1 MVQLASPIKCVCQLH
16 PMRLVTHALENSLEN
31 SCLMPP
37 QLHQMQQTHLVQ
49 LADTLDRGDG
59 ERHILVARILVLVFL
74 IYSCTT
80 CANTN
85 TPDTVMAG
93 AKLADLEM
101 QEKKTK
107 TLRKTVQQKN
117 KYTRKTGKTA
127 GESRKKKN
135 RKRKTKTANKSLST
149 EAMERS
155 RRVGGAARKAVED
168 VSHAWRC

>member
-1 MVQLASPIKCVCQLH
+1 
-16 PMRLVTHALENSLEN
+16 
-31 SCLMPP
+31 
-37 QLHQMQQTHLVQ
+37 VQ
-49 LADTLDRGDG
+49 LADTFDRGDG
-59 ERHILVARILVLVFL
+59 ERHILVAYILELVLQ
-74 IYSCTT
+74 IYSCTIS
-80 CANTN
+80 AYTN

-168 VSHAWRC
+168 VSHEWCC

>member
-1 MVQLASPIKCVCQLH
+1 M
-16 PMRLVTHALENSLEN
+16 
-31 SCLMPP
+31 
-37 QLHQMQQTHLVQ
+37 
-49 LADTLDRGDG
+49 
-59 ERHILVARILVLVFL
+59 
-74 IYSCTT
+74 Y
-80 CANTN
+80 TN

-101 QEKKTK
+101 QEKNTK

-127 GESRKKKN
+127 GN
-135 RKRKTKTANKSLST
+135 RKTKTANKSLST